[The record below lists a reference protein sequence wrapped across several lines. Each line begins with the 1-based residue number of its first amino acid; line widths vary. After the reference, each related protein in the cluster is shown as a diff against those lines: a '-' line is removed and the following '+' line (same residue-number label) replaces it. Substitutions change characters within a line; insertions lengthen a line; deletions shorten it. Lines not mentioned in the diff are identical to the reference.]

1 MLYECR
7 ATYILGGNVG
17 NMTSKVTIFTDGS
30 CSYARGQSTGFGGWA
45 CILMWMGQ
53 KLELS
58 GGAKETTNN
67 RMELMALIEALKA
80 LIQGCEISLYTDSAY
95 VITTLVNLSTVWKT
109 GKFKTRTGDTP
120 ANADLIKELLKLKKI
135 HTIHPHWVKGH
146 AKSDKGGNVYN
157 HRCDELAYAAMCK
170 IANENGVKK
179 DIRNRK
185 EFK

>member
-1 MLYECR
+1 M
-7 ATYILGGNVG
+7 
-17 NMTSKVTIFTDGS
+17 
-30 CSYARGQSTGFGGWA
+30 
-45 CILMWMGQ
+45 
-53 KLELS
+53 
-58 GGAKETTNN
+58 
-67 RMELMALIEALKA
+67 
-80 LIQGCEISLYTDSAY
+80 IQGCEISLYTDSAY